1 MIASTNNNTSINVYN
16 NAFCEALQKR
26 IENIMNKMQIEHN
39 DESKRVCYIY
49 NELSLKEYN
58 EWIDDLNKEL
68 INTTEKNHQDLLRKE
83 IEYINRDKQRL
94 INFENKLNNKRAEL
108 IQKFSYPID
117 SAINLI
123 TKNINSYQQDLLN
136 CIFESFINKI
146 KSMCPDDENYDGTI
160 KSVYQ
165 EKESQKVINLFNSLT
180 NRLID
185 GFTKLLN
192 SIGSNEF
199 YSQDIK
205 RFDTLTKLVR
215 EIDYTCEKIYMQT
228 IIDSIDNKI
237 NQYPSNQMT
246 TSLLVKSY
254 SRTLMTNINSYIIKE
269 LSKEID
275 DEIKNS
281 FIKIYELMNHIMPKP
296 YSTETNDEGFFQS
309 PEPKVLN
316 KPMILSKQSIIVE
329 KTLDDFIDS
338 LPNEPA
344 DINQLTELYNKFF
357 TDKNITNRGLG
368 MILSKVDRLNKST
381 RWEKSKKIIY
391 YKKI

>member
-1 MIASTNNNTSINVYN
+1 
-16 NAFCEALQKR
+16 
-26 IENIMNKMQIEHN
+26 
-39 DESKRVCYIY
+39 
-49 NELSLKEYN
+49 
-58 EWIDDLNKEL
+58 
-68 INTTEKNHQDLLRKE
+68 
-83 IEYINRDKQRL
+83 
-94 INFENKLNNKRAEL
+94 
-108 IQKFSYPID
+108 
-117 SAINLI
+117 
-123 TKNINSYQQDLLN
+123 
-136 CIFESFINKI
+136 
-146 KSMCPDDENYDGTI
+146 MCPDDDNYDGTI

-185 GFTKLLN
+185 GFTKLLK
-192 SIGSNEF
+192 SIGSNEL

-215 EIDYTCEKIYMQT
+215 EIDNTCEKIYMQT

-281 FIKIYELMNHIMPKP
+281 FIKIYELMNHIMPKT
-296 YSTETNDEGFFQS
+296 YSTETNDEC
-309 PEPKVLN
+309 EPNDEN
-316 KPMILSKQSIIVE
+316 KPMILSKQPIIVE
-329 KTLDDFIDS
+329 KTLDDFINS

-357 TDKNITNRGLG
+357 TDKIITSRSLG
-368 MILSKVDRLNKST
+368 VLLTQSNKFNKT
-381 RWEKSKKIIY
+381 RITINGKKTTC
-391 YKKI
+391 YKRI

>member
-1 MIASTNNNTSINVYN
+1 MIATTNNNTFINVYN

-26 IENIMNKMQIEHN
+26 IDNTINKMQIEHD

-68 INTTEKNHQDLLRKE
+68 INTTEQNHQDLLRKE

-94 INFENKLNNKRAEL
+94 INFENRLNNKRTEL
-108 IQKFSYPID
+108 IQKYSYPID

-136 CIFESFINKI
+136 CIFDSFINKI

-192 SIGSNEF
+192 SIGSNDL

-205 RFDTLTKLVR
+205 RFDTLSKLVR
-215 EIDYTCEKIYMQT
+215 EIDNTCEKIYMQT

-237 NQYPSNQMT
+237 NQYPSKQMT

-296 YSTETNDEGFFQS
+296 YSTEKNDEGLSS

-316 KPMILSKQSIIVE
+316 KQPIIDE
-329 KTLDDFIDS
+329 KTFDDFIDS
-338 LPNEPA
+338 LSYEPK
-344 DINQLTELYNKFF
+344 DINQLTELYHKFF
-357 TDKNITNRGLG
+357 TDKTITSRSLG
-368 MILSKVDRLNKST
+368 TLLTQSNKFNKT
-381 RWEKSKKIIY
+381 RITINGKKITS
-391 YKKI
+391 YKRI

>member
-1 MIASTNNNTSINVYN
+1 MIATTNNTSINIYN
-16 NAFCEALQKR
+16 NAFCDALQKR

-58 EWIDDLNKEL
+58 EWIDDLNEEL
-68 INTTEKNHQDLLRKE
+68 INTTDSNQQVLLRKE

-136 CIFESFINKI
+136 CIFDSFINKI
-146 KSMCPDDENYDGTI
+146 KSMCPDDDNYDGTI

-185 GFTKLLN
+185 GFTKLLK
-192 SIGSNEF
+192 SIGSNEL

-215 EIDYTCEKIYMQT
+215 EIDNTCEKIYMQT

-281 FIKIYELMNHIMPKP
+281 FIKIYELMNHIMPKT
-296 YSTETNDEGFFQS
+296 YSTETNDEC
-309 PEPKVLN
+309 EPNDEN
-316 KPMILSKQSIIVE
+316 KPMILSKQPIIVE
-329 KTLDDFIDS
+329 KTLDDFINS

-357 TDKNITNRGLG
+357 TDKIITSRSLG
-368 MILSKVDRLNKST
+368 VLLTQSNKFNKT
-381 RWEKSKKIIY
+381 RITINGKKTTC
-391 YKKI
+391 YKRI

>member
-1 MIASTNNNTSINVYN
+1 M
-16 NAFCEALQKR
+16 
-26 IENIMNKMQIEHN
+26 
-39 DESKRVCYIY
+39 
-49 NELSLKEYN
+49 
-58 EWIDDLNKEL
+58 
-68 INTTEKNHQDLLRKE
+68 
-83 IEYINRDKQRL
+83 

-136 CIFESFINKI
+136 CIFDSFINKI

-192 SIGSNEF
+192 NIGSNEL

-205 RFDTLTKLVR
+205 RFDSLTKLVR
-215 EIDYTCEKIYMQT
+215 EIDNTCEKIYMQT

-237 NQYPSNQMT
+237 NQYPSKQMT

-281 FIKIYELMNHIMPKP
+281 FIKIYELMNHIMPKT
-296 YSTETNDEGFFQS
+296 YSTETNDEGLSS

-316 KPMILSKQSIIVE
+316 KPMILSKQPIIVDVE
-329 KTLDDFIDS
+329 KTFDDFIDS

-357 TDKNITNRGLG
+357 TDKTITSRSLG
-368 MILSKVDRLNKST
+368 VLLTQSNKFNKT
-381 RWEKSKKIIY
+381 RITINGKKTTC
-391 YKKI
+391 YKRI

>member
-1 MIASTNNNTSINVYN
+1 MIATTNNNTSINIYN

-58 EWIDDLNKEL
+58 EWIDDLNEEL
-68 INTTEKNHQDLLRKE
+68 INTTDSNQQALLRKE

-136 CIFESFINKI
+136 CIFDSFINKI

-165 EKESQKVINLFNSLT
+165 EKESQKVINLFNSIT

-215 EIDYTCEKIYMQT
+215 EIDNTCEKIYMQT

-237 NQYPSNQMT
+237 NQYPSKQMT

-281 FIKIYELMNHIMPKP
+281 FIKIYELMNHIMPKT
-296 YSTETNDEGFFQS
+296 YSTETNDEC
-309 PEPKVLN
+309 EPMV
-316 KPMILSKQSIIVE
+316 LSKQPIIADVE

-357 TDKNITNRGLG
+357 TYKTITSRSLG
-368 MILSKVDRLNKST
+368 ALLTQSNKFNKT
-381 RWEKSKKIIY
+381 RITINGKKTTC
-391 YKKI
+391 YKRI

>member
-1 MIASTNNNTSINVYN
+1 MIATTNNTSINIYN
-16 NAFCEALQKR
+16 NAFCDALQKR

-58 EWIDDLNKEL
+58 EWIDDLNEEL
-68 INTTEKNHQDLLRKE
+68 INTTDSNQQVLLRKE

-136 CIFESFINKI
+136 CIFDSFINKI
-146 KSMCPDDENYDGTI
+146 KSMCPDDDNYDGTI

-185 GFTKLLN
+185 GFTKLLK
-192 SIGSNEF
+192 SIGSNEL

-215 EIDYTCEKIYMQT
+215 EIDNTCEKIYMQT

-237 NQYPSNQMT
+237 NQYPSKQMT

-281 FIKIYELMNHIMPKP
+281 FIKIYELMNHIMPKT
-296 YSTETNDEGFFQS
+296 YSTETNDEC
-309 PEPKVLN
+309 EPNDEN
-316 KPMILSKQSIIVE
+316 KPMILSKQPIIVE
-329 KTLDDFIDS
+329 KTLDDFINS

-357 TDKNITNRGLG
+357 TDKIITSRSLG
-368 MILSKVDRLNKST
+368 VLLTQSNKFNET
-381 RWEKSKKIIY
+381 RITINGKKTTC
-391 YKKI
+391 YKRI